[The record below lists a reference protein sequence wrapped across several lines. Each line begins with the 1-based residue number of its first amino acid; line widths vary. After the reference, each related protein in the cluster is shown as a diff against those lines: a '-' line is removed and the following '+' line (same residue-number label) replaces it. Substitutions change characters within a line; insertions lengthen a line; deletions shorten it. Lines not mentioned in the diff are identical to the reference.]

1 MVFFL
6 LYSCFNIY
14 LWKSWRQHRVHIFS
28 ILVKLFITKILFF
41 SLPIILLNF
50 LFIEITDHYYHDD
63 YQVVDYNFESY
74 VLADSRGLC
83 LDDGILN
90 KQGIYNFSAGSDSYQ
105 DIYRKL
111 MLLIR
116 NAKPRKI
123 FLTVD
128 DHTLSPY
135 RDRSNNSDRSSQF
148 MIFHDFNSTY
158 EFVKTRYLSQYFPIF
173 ESKSRDIIKIQF
185 ASILSFPSIRLKDD
199 FEYTPWSKMNRHEK
213 DQISYHR
220 VNSQFEQNNYSKKQ
234 KKYLNLILNVCHF
247 HDIEIVGIKF
257 PLTNSYLKNL
267 GSRSY
272 SADEILKSKGVKV
285 LDFRND
291 LVQRDDLFLN
301 SDHLT
306 AEGGKELARLITIK

>member
-1 MVFFL
+1 M
-6 LYSCFNIY
+6 
-14 LWKSWRQHRVHIFS
+14 
-28 ILVKLFITKILFF
+28 KLFIRKILFF
-41 SLPIILLNF
+41 SLPIVLLNF
-50 LFIEITDHYYHDD
+50 LFIELTDHYYHNA

-74 VLADSRGLC
+74 ILADSRGLC
-83 LDDGILN
+83 LDDDILN
-90 KQGIYNFSAGSDSYQ
+90 QHGIYNFSAGSDSYQ

-185 ASILSFPSIRLKDD
+185 ASFLSFHSTLLKDD
-199 FEYTPWSKMNRHEK
+199 FEYTPWPKMTHHEK

-220 VNSQFEQNNYSKKQ
+220 VNSQFKHNSFSKKQ
-234 KKYLNLILNVCHF
+234 NKYLNLILNACYF

-267 GSRSY
+267 GTRSY
-272 SADEILKSKGVKV
+272 SADEILKSKGVDV
-285 LDFRND
+285 LDFRNYFVSTD
-291 LVQRDDLFLN
+291 ALFLN

>member
-1 MVFFL
+1 M
-6 LYSCFNIY
+6 
-14 LWKSWRQHRVHIFS
+14 
-28 ILVKLFITKILFF
+28 KLFIRKILFF
-41 SLPIILLNF
+41 SLPILLVNF
-50 LFIEITDHYYHDD
+50 LFIELTDHYYHDD
-63 YQVVDYNFESY
+63 YRVVDYGFESY

-83 LDDGILN
+83 LDDEILN
-90 KQGIYNFSAGSDSYQ
+90 KHGIYNFSAGSDSYQ
-105 DIYRKL
+105 DFHRKL

-148 MIFHDFNSTY
+148 MIFNDFNSTY
-158 EFVKTRYLSQYFPIF
+158 EFVRVRYLSQYLPIF

-185 ASILSFPSIRLKDD
+185 ASALSFPSIPFKDD
-199 FEYTPWSKMNRHEK
+199 FEYTPWSKMTHHEK

-220 VNSQFEQNNYSKKQ
+220 VNSQFKDDSYSQKQ
-234 KKYLNLILNVCHF
+234 KKYLNLILNACHF

-267 GSRSY
+267 GSRSF
-272 SADEILKSKGVKV
+272 SADEILKSGGVKV

-291 LVQRDDLFLN
+291 LVNRDNLFLN

-306 AEGGKELARLITIK
+306 AEGGKELARSITIK

>member
-1 MVFFL
+1 M
-6 LYSCFNIY
+6 
-14 LWKSWRQHRVHIFS
+14 
-28 ILVKLFITKILFF
+28 KLFIRKILFF
-41 SLPIILLNF
+41 LLPIVILNF
-50 LFIEITDHYYHDD
+50 LFIELTDHYYHDE

-74 VLADSRGLC
+74 ILSDSRGLC

-90 KQGIYNFSAGSDSYQ
+90 KHGIYNFSAGSDSYQ

-111 MLLIR
+111 MLLTR

-158 EFVKTRYLSQYFPIF
+158 EFVKTRYLSKYLPIF
-173 ESKSRDIIKIQF
+173 ESKSRDIIKIKL
-185 ASILSFPSIRLKDD
+185 ASFLNFLSIPLKDD
-199 FEYTPWSKMNRHEK
+199 FEYTPWSKMTRHEK

-220 VNSQFEQNNYSKKQ
+220 VNSQFKHNNYSKKQ
-234 KKYLNLILNVCHF
+234 YNYLNLILNVCHF

-272 SADEILKSKGVKV
+272 SADEILKSREVDV
-285 LDFRND
+285 LDFRNYF
-291 LVQRDDLFLN
+291 VNTDDLFLN

-306 AEGGKELARLITIK
+306 TEGGRKLARLITIK

>member
-1 MVFFL
+1 M
-6 LYSCFNIY
+6 
-14 LWKSWRQHRVHIFS
+14 
-28 ILVKLFITKILFF
+28 KLFIRKILFF
-41 SLPIILLNF
+41 SLPIVLLNF
-50 LFIEITDHYYHDD
+50 LLIELTDHYYHDD
-63 YQVVDYNFESY
+63 YKVVDYNFESY
-74 VLADSRGLC
+74 ILADSRGLC

-90 KQGIYNFSAGSDSYQ
+90 KHGIYNFSAGSDSYQ

-111 MLLIR
+111 MLLTR

-173 ESKSRDIIKIQF
+173 ESKSRDIIKIKF
-185 ASILSFPSIRLKDD
+185 ASFINFLSIPLKND
-199 FEYTPWSKMNRHEK
+199 FEYTPWPKMTCHEK

-220 VNSQFEQNNYSKKQ
+220 VYSQFKHNNYSKKQ
-234 KKYLNLILNVCHF
+234 NKFLNLILNACDF

-257 PLTNSYLKNL
+257 PLTSSYLKNL

-272 SADEILKSKGVKV
+272 SADEILKSREVDI
-285 LDFRND
+285 LDFRNYFVNTD
-291 LVQRDDLFLN
+291 NLFLN
-301 SDHLT
+301 SDHLNV
-306 AEGGKELARLITIK
+306 EGGRKLARLITIK

>member
-1 MVFFL
+1 M
-6 LYSCFNIY
+6 
-14 LWKSWRQHRVHIFS
+14 
-28 ILVKLFITKILFF
+28 KLFIHKILLFA
-41 SLPIILLNF
+41 LPIVLLNF
-50 LFIEITDHYYHDD
+50 LFIELTDHYYHDE

-74 VLADSRGLC
+74 ILADSRGLC
-83 LDDGILN
+83 LDDDILN
-90 KQGIYNFSAGSDSYQ
+90 KYGIYNFSAGSDSYQ

-148 MIFHDFNSTY
+148 MMFHDFNSTY
-158 EFVKTRYLSQYFPIF
+158 EFVNTRYLLQYFPIF
-173 ESKSRDIIKIQF
+173 DSKSRDIIKIQL
-185 ASILSFPSIRLKDD
+185 ASILSFISTPLKDD
-199 FEYTPWSKMNRHEK
+199 YEYTPWPKMTQHEK

-220 VNSQFEQNNYSKKQ
+220 VNSQFKHNNFSKKQ
-234 KKYLNLILNVCHF
+234 NKYLNLILNACHF

-257 PLTNSYLKNL
+257 PLTYSYLKNL
-267 GSRSY
+267 GTRSY
-272 SADEILKSKGVKV
+272 SADEILKSREIDV
-285 LDFRND
+285 LDFRNYFVSND
-291 LVQRDDLFLN
+291 ALFLN

-306 AEGGKELARLITIK
+306 VEGGKELARLITIK